1 MYTHMLEVL
10 LRKTIF
16 ILTHVRLMKHAK
28 TYNRGLFS
36 RSGLAHYNDV
46 LKFSLE
52 GFPVQHFMW
61 KSLFNMKDFGHTNN
75 LLYLSCLQL
84 SLIQ

>member
-36 RSGLAHYNDV
+36 RNGLAHYNDV
-46 LKFSLE
+46 LKFILE
-52 GFPVQHFMW
+52 GFPFLNFSW
-61 KSLFNMKDFGHTNN
+61 KGLFNKSGFRTHK
-75 LLYLSCLQL
+75 
-84 SLIQ
+84 